1 MFYLGFVTFVG
12 AFVTALIALVLT
24 LARLA
29 RKERTISPLS
39 SLLAKVSFGLHTVSI
54 LSLLLMQLTQDY
66 SNAYVVSVINPAMPD
81 ILKATALWGGM
92 AGSLFF
98 WSWVVNLCLLIALTG
113 RRKVLDGWSFLIVLV
128 NLLFFASLSMFVE
141 NPFNRVWA
149 TVEDKIVSALFSPA
163 ADARLYGSLDGIGL
177 NPLLRHFGMI
187 IHPPILYLGFG
198 FFLIPFAVAVSQ
210 LLCGENGE
218 GLLGQTR
225 TWLLTAWI
233 LLSAGIALGSWWS
246 YDVLGWGG
254 YWAWDPVETVSL
266 LPWLSSTALLH
277 SLLLQKQKHIFRR
290 FNLLLVLLTYVLVV
304 FGILITRAGL
314 LNSVHAF
321 GESNVSI
328 PLTIFTSALFVLS
341 VVLLLW
347 RWKSLGTG
355 WEMNSFISRDALF
368 LYTNMLLLAI
378 LIVCLWGLFY
388 PLVTGELTG
397 TQQGFTRDFY
407 DQATAP
413 LFLLL
418 IFLMAF
424 CPLIGWSAAAIK
436 KLGKAALLPL
446 LFSVAALIPA
456 YLYLTQSWVALIA
469 LFIVMWGLVNMVLL
483 TLRDAS
489 KSRFFARWWDR
500 RARYGAYF
508 VHAGIL
514 LIALGIMGMEAL
526 SSTVEGFM
534 VPGDKMPMGQY
545 EIEFVD
551 IRQEYDNPE
560 YLTTEANLVLWK
572 DGEILKEMHP
582 GQDLYENRGQYI
594 STPDKHSTL
603 RGDVYTL
610 LLDYSLMMG
619 YVTIQVAD
627 NPLVNF
633 MWLGALLMVLGAALA
648 ASRAPV
654 LGLNDAGET
663 IVLDDTEELYEEV
676 LVLSQQ
682 SEEQP

>member
-210 LLCGENGE
+210 LLRGENGE

-321 GESNVSI
+321 GESNISV
-328 PLTIFTSALFVLS
+328 PLTIFTAALFLLS
-341 VVLLLW
+341 VALLIW
-347 RWKSLGTG
+347 RWKTLGTG
-355 WEMNSFISRDALF
+355 WEMSSFFSRDALF

-424 CPLIGWSAAAIK
+424 CPLIGWSASALK
-436 KLGKAALLPL
+436 KLGKAALVPL
-446 LFSVAALIPA
+446 LFSVVAIIPA

-469 LFIVMWGLVNMVLL
+469 LFIVIWGLVNMLFL

-489 KSRFFARWWDR
+489 KSRFIARWWER

-514 LIALGIMGMEAL
+514 LIALGIMGMETL
-526 SSTVEGFM
+526 SSTIEGFM
-534 VPGDKMPMGQY
+534 VPGDKMPLGQY

-572 DGEILKEMHP
+572 DGEILKEMSP
-582 GQDLYENRGQYI
+582 GQDMYENRGQYI

-603 RGDVYTL
+603 RGDFYTL

-654 LGLNDAGET
+654 LGLNEAGET